1 MHNLTDEHAPTVANN
16 LIDQDL
22 LPDRAFLPRNYRVA
36 PPLQDR
42 LTRIYYEARKRAA
55 AASAAA
61 AADAN
66 AQYVEIV
73 A

>member
-1 MHNLTDEHAPTVANN
+1 MRSITDEQSSTVAKN

-61 AADAN
+61 ATRTNAD
-66 AQYVEIV
+66 YVEIV